1 MIPSKEVLDI
11 FDQGYA
17 ICDKALSIIIFQG
30 NAVFTNDSLYSTR
43 EITKISYLLSMS
55 NIIIDISY
63 YYIYDSLYSTR

>member
-30 NAVFTNDSLYSTR
+30 NAVFTNDLLYSTR
-43 EITKISYLLSMS
+43 EITKSH
-55 NIIIDISY
+55 
-63 YYIYDSLYSTR
+63 T